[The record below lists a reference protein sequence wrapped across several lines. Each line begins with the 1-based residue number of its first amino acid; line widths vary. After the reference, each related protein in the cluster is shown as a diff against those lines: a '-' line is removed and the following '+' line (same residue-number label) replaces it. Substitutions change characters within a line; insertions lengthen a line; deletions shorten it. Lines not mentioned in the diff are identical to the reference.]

1 MFRRKIDRLLSVGE
15 GKQLAWLTVVVLVL
29 YGIYCLVGRI
39 WGLDWT
45 DILTLYLDPG
55 NFPID
60 HQANDIF
67 SLIVTLSGLLILS
80 ALLIS
85 VFSNVFSNIAEA
97 YRKGERRYRFRDHV
111 LILGGG
117 HPLGDMLKALQ
128 KHPDFS
134 GKEIL
139 VMTSADVESLRAGM
153 ETALDDAAF
162 CRRITWYRGERDNRQ
177 DLLDAWASRAC
188 CIYLIGEDGEE
199 AHDSLSIGALELLKE
214 ICSGEGAAIPCY
226 ITLEMRSSLDVFRY
240 LPKEGD
246 SRLRVEVVNTS
257 DYLAEQLLVDTSF
270 LPVPEAGQCLHIVIA
285 GSGRTARSFASV
297 AAQLCHFPDFAKSGC
312 RTRIT
317 LVDSDIREEMDHFVA
332 NRQSLFDLSHYA
344 YVSPEGREDHAPKE
358 EFGDFLD
365 VEWEFVDSH
374 LSSPFVRKQ
383 LEDWAADRAQKLVL
397 AICCEDASA
406 ALSASLHLPRA
417 IYKAGVPIAV
427 YQKDH
432 AEMMD
437 KAVAT
442 GMFGRIS
449 CYGEATPGT
458 DALLLR
464 RSERGQRV
472 NYLYDLEY
480 GNPPA
485 ASAAEAWAG
494 LSFAHQL
501 SSIASANSIPM
512 KLRAFGLEPTRKSVD
527 ALDDGALDALSEVE
541 HRRWMVSVLLMGYS
555 AAPKGE
561 RTDRSRFKELK
572 NKEFI
577 HLDIAPF
584 DELVHDTDKKDRL
597 IVQNIPYIINGEEI
611 VRL

>member
-1 MFRRKIDRLLSVGE
+1 MFRRKIDRLLSLGE
-15 GKQLAWLTVVVLVL
+15 GKQLAWLTIIVLVL
-29 YGIYCLVGRI
+29 YGIFCLVGRI

-67 SLIVTLSGLLILS
+67 SLIVTLSGILILS
-80 ALLIS
+80 ALMIS

-134 GKEIL
+134 GKEIV
-139 VMTSADVESLRAGM
+139 VMTSADVESLRDAM

-162 CRRITWYRGERDNRQ
+162 CRRITWYRGERDNRE
-177 DLLDAWASRAC
+177 DLIGARASRAC
-188 CIYLIGEDGEE
+188 CIYLIGEDGEQ
-199 AHDSLSIGALELLKE
+199 AHDSRSIGALDLLKE
-214 ICSGEGAAIPCY
+214 ICGGEGAAIPCF
-226 ITLEMRSSLDVFRY
+226 ITLEMRSSLDVFRF

-246 SRLRVEVVNTS
+246 SRLRVEIVDTS
-257 DYLAEQLLVDTSF
+257 DYLAEQLLVDTPF
-270 LPVPEAGQCLHIVIA
+270 LPVPGAGQCLHIVIA

-297 AAQLCHFPDFAKSGC
+297 AAQVCHFPDFVKSGC

-317 LVDSDIREEMDHFVA
+317 FIDSNIREAMDNFVA
-332 NRQSLFDLSHYA
+332 NAQSLFDLSHYA

-365 VEWEFVDSH
+365 IEWAFVDSH

-383 LEDWAADRAQKLVL
+383 LEAWAADPAQKLVL
-397 AICCEDASA
+397 AVCCEDASA
-406 ALSASLHLPRA
+406 ALSAVLHLPKA
-417 IYKAGVPIAV
+417 IYKGDIPVAV
-427 YQKDH
+427 YQKEH
-432 AEMMD
+432 AEMVD

-442 GMFGRIS
+442 GMYGRIC

-464 RSERGQRV
+464 RSERGRRV

-485 ASAAEAWAG
+485 ASAADAWAG

-527 ALDDGALDALSEVE
+527 ALDAAALEALSEVE
-541 HRRWMVSVLLMGYS
+541 HRRWMLSVLLMGYS
-555 AAPKGE
+555 AAPGRE
-561 RTDRSRFKELK
+561 RADRSRFKELK
-572 NKEFI
+572 NQEFI
-577 HLDIAPF
+577 HLDIAPY
-584 DELVHDTDKKDRL
+584 DELAHEADKDLL
-597 IVQNIPYIINGEEI
+597 IVRNIPYIMNGEEI
-611 VRL
+611 SRL